1 MMKEY
6 PVVVWNEKGKRK
18 AYIPDFDLYVDGL
31 RAAKDAIGSRWL
43 ELDEEN
49 RTMPEPSDLTSVA
62 EAHPRKKV
70 EMVQVD
76 HEKYVEKAKL
86 EKYME
91 EFYER
96 LRNPE
101 KYGPSQEEKDTCDT
115 MVKTMLETY
124 YTEANREELKRR
136 IKQKEI

>member
-1 MMKEY
+1 MDY
-6 PVVVWNEKGKRK
+6 RK
-18 AYIPDFDLYVDGL
+18 FKMEL
-31 RAAKDAIGSRWL
+31 L
-43 ELDEEN
+43 ELVQKHMDEHVEISFERIPKN
-49 RTMPEPSDLTSVA
+49 NGIFLEGMVFHQKERSVS
-62 EAHPRKKV
+62 PV
-70 EMVQVD
+70 I
-76 HEKYVEKAKL
+76 
-86 EKYME
+86 YME

-124 YTEANREELKRR
+124 YTEANRAELKRR

>member
-62 EAHPRKKV
+62 EAH
-70 EMVQVD
+70 
-76 HEKYVEKAKL
+76 L
-86 EKYME
+86 FFSFFNNF
-91 EFYER
+91 EFFMIFFVIFNYFLYPCFRHPIFMNWPEDS
-96 LRNPE
+96 LR
-101 KYGPSQEEKDTCDT
+101 YH
-115 MVKTMLETY
+115 
-124 YTEANREELKRR
+124 R
-136 IKQKEI
+136 